1 MPSASAQ
8 TSDSEFFVGSIPEQG
23 GPALL
28 TVAGG
33 TVDELGQAAEAQGF
47 ETIWLTVDGQ
57 WIAYST
63 TAPSF
68 VNDRLR
74 EAFPDGIPQGTSVLV
89 SVRADGGTPGSGGAM
104 TMTADLAS
112 LNSSVANVGT
122 ATGTAT
128 FTVDGDNLTVE
139 ITASGLA
146 PNMAH
151 AQHIHAGD
159 VCPGPDADTNDDGF
173 VDVIEGVPFY
183 GAILVPLDDDLANTE
198 ANNFPMADAQ
208 GNINYSATASISE
221 IEAALGEDLALG
233 TRHVVQHGVG
243 SNVTVPSTVQSLGDL
258 PAAATVPVTCGQI
271 TSGDAGAS
279 TTFSVD
285 IQPLND
291 SNAEIDTASGSAT
304 FTVDGDQLTVT
315 VEASGLEPGIGHAQH
330 IHAGTSCP
338 TMEADTN
345 SDGFLDV
352 IEGVPTY
359 GAILVPLDD
368 DIADTTAN
376 NFPMADAQ
384 GNLSYTGT
392 ASISE
397 IEAALGEEL
406 NVGARHYV
414 IHGVDSSIMLPS
426 TVQSLGDL
434 PSHGTLPVG
443 CGQITESAS

>member
-1 MPSASAQ
+1 MP
-8 TSDSEFFVGSIPEQG
+8 DHEFFVGNIPEQG
-23 GPALL
+23 GAALL

-33 TVDELGQAAEAQGF
+33 TVDEMGQAAEAQGF
-47 ETIWLTVDGQ
+47 ETVWFTVDGE

-63 TAPSF
+63 TAPDF

-74 EAFPDGIPQGTSVLV
+74 EAFPDGIPEGTSVLV
-89 SVRADGGTPGSGGAM
+89 SVPQGGGTTGTPGGDMM
-104 TMTADLAS
+104 TMTAELSA
-112 LNSSVANVGT
+112 LNTSVANVGT

-128 FTVDGDNLTVE
+128 FTIDGDHLTVE
-139 ITASGLA
+139 VEASGLA

-159 VCPGPDADTNDDGF
+159 VCPGPDADTNNDGF

-183 GAILVPLDDDLANTE
+183 GAILLPLDDNLADTAANT
-198 ANNFPMADAQ
+198 FPMADAQ
-208 GNINYSATASISE
+208 GNISYSATASISE
-221 IEAALGEDLALG
+221 IETALGEDLALSA
-233 TRHVVQHGVG
+233 RHVVQHGVG
-243 SNVTVPSTVQSLGDL
+243 PNVTVPSTVQSLGDL
-258 PAAATVPVTCGQI
+258 PAAATVPVNCGQI

-279 TTFSVD
+279 STFSVD

-291 SNAEIDTASGSAT
+291 SNAEIETASGSAT
-304 FTVDGDQLTVT
+304 FTVNGDQLTVK
-315 VEASGLEPGIGHAQH
+315 VEASGLEPGIGHAHH
-330 IHAGTSCP
+330 IHAGTACP
-338 TMEADTN
+338 TMAADTN
-345 SDGFLDV
+345 GDGFLDV

-368 DIADTTAN
+368 NIADTTAN
-376 NFPMADAQ
+376 NFPTADAQ

-397 IEAALGEEL
+397 IETALGEEL

-414 IHGVDSSIMLPS
+414 IHGVDSTIMLPS

-434 PSHGTLPVG
+434 PAHATLPVG